1 MNKEMLDKLGD
12 MVDTWDYESLQ
23 LYLKEFQEDL
33 NEESVNFYPNLSAKK
48 SICTDMIILDGTL
61 ESYPVFRAI
70 MAELYLDCCVL
81 HLYSNPPEPRQVVV
95 TRYGRLQANLSQ
107 KPLRA
112 SFRLNE
118 TVLRYGNISLKF

>member
-1 MNKEMLDKLGD
+1 MLDKLGD
-12 MVDTWDYESLQ
+12 MVYTWDYESLH

-33 NEESVNFYPNLSAKK
+33 NEETISEFLSKLIGEK
-48 SICTDMIILDGTL
+48 SICTDRIIWDGTL

-70 MAELYLDCCVL
+70 MSELYLDCCVL